1 MSFGTFVLIG
11 FASLCIVFLWMVFS
25 NAKKAGG
32 DSVLAKQGKQA
43 GKARRDAQEAERR
56 VDGMS
61 DDDAAHKLRDEWSR
75 D

>member
-25 NAKKAGG
+25 NAKQAGG
-32 DSVLAKQGKQA
+32 DSVLAKQGKAA
-43 GKARRDAQEAERR
+43 GRARRDAKEVERR
-56 VDGMS
+56 VDSMS
-61 DDDAAHKLRDEWSR
+61 DDDAANKLLDDWSR